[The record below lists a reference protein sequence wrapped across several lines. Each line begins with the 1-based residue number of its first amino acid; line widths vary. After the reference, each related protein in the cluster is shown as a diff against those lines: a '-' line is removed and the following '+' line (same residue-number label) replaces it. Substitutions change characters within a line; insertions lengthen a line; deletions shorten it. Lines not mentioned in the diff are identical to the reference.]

1 MLTPT
6 SSLSLLL
13 FTTTSSR
20 PSAGSDLKFLDRL
33 DVKVCEGTKL
43 NIPLL
48 YEQVFVKL
56 NIFSLS
62 RFISTPVIA
71 SCKSLKDGFQVD
83 EELERTVNIK
93 FPKSVTR
100 NGSLYLSVF
109 ALPALGEVESKQK
122 SVNFKIHKIHL
133 FYQVR
138 MSGNGWWQNAIS
150 HPHASYSLTS
160 LTQVT
165 SRATESIRTS
175 SSVPLPVLSR
185 DKLILD
191 CFSMQCQRLKR
202 STCLEIRKRVISVLV
217 GGKRKRK
224 WTGAIQS
231 PIYAAGYYLAP

>member
-33 DVKVCEGTKL
+33 DVKVCEGTRL
-43 NIPLL
+43 VILLL
-48 YEQVFVKL
+48 YEKVFVKL
-56 NIFSLS
+56 SRSGYLDSYPPLSLHQQ
-62 RFISTPVIA
+62 RYV
-71 SCKSLKDGFQVD
+71 LKDGFQVD

-109 ALPALGEVESKQK
+109 ALPALGEVEPEQK
-122 SVNFKIHKIHL
+122 SQIHKIHL
-133 FYQVR
+133 FSQVR

-165 SRATESIRTS
+165 ELQALYHCQSCLGTNS
-175 SSVPLPVLSR
+175 SWVVSVCSAR
-185 DKLILD
+185 
-191 CFSMQCQRLKR
+191 
-202 STCLEIRKRVISVLV
+202 
-217 GGKRKRK
+217 G
-224 WTGAIQS
+224 
-231 PIYAAGYYLAP
+231 

>member
-33 DVKVCEGTKL
+33 DVKVCEGTRL
-43 NIPLL
+43 VILLL
-48 YEQVFVKL
+48 YENVFVKL
-56 NIFSLS
+56 SRSGYLDSYPPLSLHQQ
-62 RFISTPVIA
+62 RYV
-71 SCKSLKDGFQVD
+71 LKDGFQVD

-122 SVNFKIHKIHL
+122 SVNFQIHKIHL

-138 MSGNGWWQNAIS
+138 MSGNGWWQSAIS

-165 SRATESIRTS
+165 KRATESI
-175 SSVPLPVLSR
+175 
-185 DKLILD
+185 
-191 CFSMQCQRLKR
+191 
-202 STCLEIRKRVISVLV
+202 
-217 GGKRKRK
+217 
-224 WTGAIQS
+224 
-231 PIYAAGYYLAP
+231 

>member
-48 YEQVFVKL
+48 YEQIFIKL
-56 NIFSLS
+56 NIFSPR

-109 ALPALGEVESKQK
+109 ALPALGEVEPEQK
-122 SVNFKIHKIHL
+122 SQIHKIHP
-133 FYQVR
+133 FSQVR

-165 SRATESIRTS
+165 KLQALYHCQSCQGTNS
-175 SSVPLPVLSR
+175 SWIVSVCSAR
-185 DKLILD
+185 
-191 CFSMQCQRLKR
+191 
-202 STCLEIRKRVISVLV
+202 
-217 GGKRKRK
+217 G
-224 WTGAIQS
+224 
-231 PIYAAGYYLAP
+231 